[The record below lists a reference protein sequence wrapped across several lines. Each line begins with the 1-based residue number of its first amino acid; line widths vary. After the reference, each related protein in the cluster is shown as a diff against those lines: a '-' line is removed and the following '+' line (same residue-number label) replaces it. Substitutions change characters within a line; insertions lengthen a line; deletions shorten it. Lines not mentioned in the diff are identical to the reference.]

1 MGISMQMKEELKDRR
16 NVILDLIKES
26 DKAITANELAALCG
40 ASYKTIWNDIEAL
53 KKSHPELKAIRG
65 LGYIWEDSMEEKP
78 KKSDLTNSEGYS
90 DPTAGLAM
98 RMMTPKEDKIGPGE
112 VWEFQKNSYVP
123 DNTKNLFLTLVVYPE
138 IDLSL
143 GLEVFKSNIKPAPNS
158 GYVCYF
164 ERGNET
170 YYVDARRI
178 ISKPAK
184 YLTEYIGKLTDK
196 TFLDIRKAAVSGF
209 NVSVRIAEPSKEVK
223 KEPAVKVSEPIDY
236 QLQKQRADIYEK
248 AFYALVGAKKGE

>member
-123 DNTKNLFLTLVVYPE
+123 DNAKSLFLTLVVYPE

-143 GLEVFKSNIKPAPNS
+143 GLEVFKSNVKPAPNS
-158 GYVCYF
+158 GHVCWF
-164 ERGNET
+164 ERGGEI

-184 YLTEYIGKLTDK
+184 YLKEYIGKLTDK
-196 TFLDIRKAAVSGF
+196 TFFDIRKAAVNGF
-209 NVSVRIAEPSKEVK
+209 NVPAHIAEPSKEVK

-248 AFYALVGAKKGE
+248 AFYAVCGMRKGE